1 MESVAHLVKLW
12 FRELP
17 ESVFAPELEG
27 IVDGL
32 CHTPE
37 QCTALCAKLPE
48 ANQKSIDWLLGLIV
62 DVCRHESDNRMT
74 AQGVSPRPAPSS
86 PHPRAPR
93 AYFRREFAPGT
104 ISNGRKPSA
113 HEI

>member
-93 AYFRREFAPGT
+93 
-104 ISNGRKPSA
+104 SA
-113 HEI
+113 R